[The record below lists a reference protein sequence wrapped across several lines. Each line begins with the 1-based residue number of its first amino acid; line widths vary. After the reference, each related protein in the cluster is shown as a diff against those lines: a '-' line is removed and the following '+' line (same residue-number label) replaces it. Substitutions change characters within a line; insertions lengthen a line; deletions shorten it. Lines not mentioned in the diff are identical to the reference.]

1 MEDRAAPIVG
11 LVLAAGAGTRF
22 GGPKGLAR
30 DVAGTPWIV
39 RAVEALS
46 RGGCDRVLVAV
57 GARGDEVAGLVPA
70 GAEVVHVADWAA
82 GLSATLRAG
91 LFAAGGAAAGGVA
104 AVGMTANGAPADG
117 VSAVVVLPVDVPD
130 APAAAVR
137 RVIEAAGTDVA
148 GALVQASYAGAPGHP
163 VLLGG
168 RHLDEIVQQ
177 VAGDDGARAYLRAHA
192 VTRVDCG
199 DLWSGADIDIA

>member
-1 MEDRAAPIVG
+1 MPIVG

-22 GGPKGLAR
+22 GAPKGLAR
-30 DVAGTPWIV
+30 DAAGTPWLV
-39 RAVEALS
+39 RAVQALS

-91 LFAAGGAAAGGVA
+91 LVAANGAAGGGVTAPGVTAGGVA
-104 AVGMTANGAPADG
+104 
-117 VSAVVVLPVDVPD
+117 AVVVLPVDVPD

-137 RVIEAAGTDVA
+137 RVIDAAGTDVA

-168 RHLDEIVQQ
+168 RHLDEIAQQ

-199 DLWSGADIDIA
+199 DLWSGADIDTP

>member
-1 MEDRAAPIVG
+1 MGDRAVPIVG

-22 GGPKGLAR
+22 GAPKGLAR
-30 DVAGTPWIV
+30 DAAGTPWLV
-39 RAVEALS
+39 RAVQALS

-91 LFAAGGAAAGGVA
+91 LVAANGAAVGGVTAPGVTAGGVA
-104 AVGMTANGAPADG
+104 
-117 VSAVVVLPVDVPD
+117 AVVVLPVDVPD

-137 RVIEAAGTDVA
+137 RVIDAAGTDVA

-168 RHLDEIVQQ
+168 RHLDEIAQQ

-199 DLWSGADIDIA
+199 DLWSGADIDTP

>member
-1 MEDRAAPIVG
+1 MPIVG

-22 GGPKGLAR
+22 GAPKGLAR
-30 DVAGTPWIV
+30 DAAGTPWLV
-39 RAVEALS
+39 RAVQALS

-91 LFAAGGAAAGGVA
+91 LVAANGAAVGGVTGPGAMAGGVA
-104 AVGMTANGAPADG
+104 
-117 VSAVVVLPVDVPD
+117 AVVVLPVDVPD

-137 RVIEAAGTDVA
+137 RVIDAAGTDVA

-168 RHLDEIVQQ
+168 RHLDEIAQQ

-199 DLWSGADIDIA
+199 DLWSGADIDTP

>member
-1 MEDRAAPIVG
+1 MPIVG

-22 GGPKGLAR
+22 GAPKGLAR
-30 DVAGTPWIV
+30 DAAGTPWLV
-39 RAVEALS
+39 RAVQALS

-91 LFAAGGAAAGGVA
+91 LVAANGA
-104 AVGMTANGAPADG
+104 AVGGVTAPGAMA
-117 VSAVVVLPVDVPD
+117 AVVVLPVDVPD

-137 RVIEAAGTDVA
+137 RVIDAAGTDVA

-168 RHLDEIVQQ
+168 RHLDEIAQQ

-199 DLWSGADIDIA
+199 DLWSGADIDTP

>member
-1 MEDRAAPIVG
+1 M
-11 LVLAAGAGTRF
+11 
-22 GGPKGLAR
+22 
-30 DVAGTPWIV
+30 
-39 RAVEALS
+39 
-46 RGGCDRVLVAV
+46 LVAV

-91 LFAAGGAAAGGVA
+91 LVAANGAAVGGVTAPGAMAGGVA
-104 AVGMTANGAPADG
+104 
-117 VSAVVVLPVDVPD
+117 AVVVLPVDVPD

-137 RVIEAAGTDVA
+137 RVIDAAGTDVA

-168 RHLDEIVQQ
+168 RHLDEIAQQ

-199 DLWSGADIDIA
+199 DLWSGADIDTP

>member
-22 GGPKGLAR
+22 GAPKGLAR
-30 DVAGTPWIV
+30 DAAGTPWLV
-39 RAVEALS
+39 RAVQALS

-91 LFAAGGAAAGGVA
+91 LVAANGAAVGGVTAPGVTAGGVA
-104 AVGMTANGAPADG
+104 
-117 VSAVVVLPVDVPD
+117 AVVVLPVDVPD

-137 RVIEAAGTDVA
+137 RVIDAAGTDVA

-168 RHLDEIVQQ
+168 RHLDEIAQQ

-199 DLWSGADIDIA
+199 DLWSGADIDTP

>member
-1 MEDRAAPIVG
+1 VPIVG

-22 GGPKGLAR
+22 GAPKGLAR
-30 DVAGTPWIV
+30 DAAGTPWLV
-39 RAVEALS
+39 RAVQALS

-91 LFAAGGAAAGGVA
+91 LVAANGAAVGGVTAPGAMAGGVA
-104 AVGMTANGAPADG
+104 
-117 VSAVVVLPVDVPD
+117 AVVVLPVDVPD

-137 RVIEAAGTDVA
+137 RVIDAAGTDVA

-168 RHLDEIVQQ
+168 RHLDEIAQQ

-199 DLWSGADIDIA
+199 DLWSGADIDTP

>member
-1 MEDRAAPIVG
+1 M
-11 LVLAAGAGTRF
+11 
-22 GGPKGLAR
+22 
-30 DVAGTPWIV
+30 
-39 RAVEALS
+39 
-46 RGGCDRVLVAV
+46 LVAV

-91 LFAAGGAAAGGVA
+91 LVAANGAAVGGVTAPGVTAGGVA
-104 AVGMTANGAPADG
+104 
-117 VSAVVVLPVDVPD
+117 AVVVLPVDVPD

-137 RVIEAAGTDVA
+137 RVIDAAGTDVA

-168 RHLDEIVQQ
+168 RHLDEIAQQ

-199 DLWSGADIDIA
+199 DLWSGADIDTP

>member
-1 MEDRAAPIVG
+1 VPIVG

-22 GGPKGLAR
+22 GAPKGLAR
-30 DVAGTPWIV
+30 DAAGTPWLV
-39 RAVEALS
+39 RAVQALS

-91 LFAAGGAAAGGVA
+91 LVAANGAAVGGVTAPGVTAGGVA
-104 AVGMTANGAPADG
+104 
-117 VSAVVVLPVDVPD
+117 AVVVLPVDVPD

-137 RVIEAAGTDVA
+137 RVIDAAGTDVA

-168 RHLDEIVQQ
+168 RHLDEIAQQ

-199 DLWSGADIDIA
+199 DLWSGADIDTP

>member
-1 MEDRAAPIVG
+1 MPIVG

-22 GGPKGLAR
+22 GAPKGLAR
-30 DVAGTPWIV
+30 DAAGTPWLV
-39 RAVEALS
+39 RAVQALS

-91 LFAAGGAAAGGVA
+91 LVAANGAAVGGVTAPGVTAGGVA
-104 AVGMTANGAPADG
+104 
-117 VSAVVVLPVDVPD
+117 AVVVLPVDVPD

-137 RVIEAAGTDVA
+137 RVIDAAGTDVA
-148 GALVQASYAGAPGHP
+148 SALVQASYAGAPGHP

-168 RHLDEIVQQ
+168 RHLDEIAQQ

-199 DLWSGADIDIA
+199 DLWSGADIDTP

>member
-1 MEDRAAPIVG
+1 MPIVG

-30 DVAGTPWIV
+30 DAAGIPWIV
-39 RAVEALS
+39 RTVEALNQ
-46 RGGCDRVLVAV
+46 GGCDRVLVAV
-57 GARGDEVAGLVPA
+57 GARGDEVAALVPA
-70 GAEVVHVADWAA
+70 GAEVVRVADWAA

-91 LFAAGGAAAGGVA
+91 LVAANGAAVGGVTAPEVTAGGVA
-104 AVGMTANGAPADG
+104 
-117 VSAVVVLPVDVPD
+117 AVVVLPVDVPD

-137 RVIEAAGTDVA
+137 RVIDAAGTDVA

-168 RHLDEIVQQ
+168 RHLDEIAQQ

-199 DLWSGADIDIA
+199 DLWSGADIDTP

>member
-91 LFAAGGAAAGGVA
+91 LVAANGAAVGGVTAPGVTAGGVA
-104 AVGMTANGAPADG
+104 
-117 VSAVVVLPVDVPD
+117 AVVVLPVDVPD

>member
-1 MEDRAAPIVG
+1 MPIVG

-22 GGPKGLAR
+22 GAPKGLAR
-30 DVAGTPWIV
+30 DAAGTPWLV
-39 RAVEALS
+39 RAVQALS

-91 LFAAGGAAAGGVA
+91 LVAANGAAVGGVTAPGVTAGGVA
-104 AVGMTANGAPADG
+104 
-117 VSAVVVLPVDVPD
+117 AVVVLPVDVPD

-199 DLWSGADIDIA
+199 DLWSGADIDTP

>member
-1 MEDRAAPIVG
+1 MPIVG

-22 GGPKGLAR
+22 GAPKGLAR
-30 DVAGTPWIV
+30 DAAGTPWLV
-39 RAVEALS
+39 RAVQALS

-91 LFAAGGAAAGGVA
+91 LVAANGAAVGGVTAPGVTAGGVA
-104 AVGMTANGAPADG
+104 
-117 VSAVVVLPVDVPD
+117 AVVVLPVDVPD

-137 RVIEAAGTDVA
+137 RVIDAAGTDVA

-168 RHLDEIVQQ
+168 RHLDEIAQQ

-199 DLWSGADIDIA
+199 DLWSGADIDTP

>member
-1 MEDRAAPIVG
+1 MPIVG

-22 GGPKGLAR
+22 GAPKGLAR
-30 DVAGTPWIV
+30 DAAGTPWLV
-39 RAVEALS
+39 RAVQALS

-91 LFAAGGAAAGGVA
+91 LVAANGAAVGGVTAPGAMAGGVA
-104 AVGMTANGAPADG
+104 
-117 VSAVVVLPVDVPD
+117 AVVVLPVDVPD

-137 RVIEAAGTDVA
+137 RVIDAAGTDVA

-168 RHLDEIVQQ
+168 RHLDEIAQQ

-199 DLWSGADIDIA
+199 DLWSGADIDTP

>member
-1 MEDRAAPIVG
+1 MPIVG

-22 GGPKGLAR
+22 GAPKGLAR
-30 DVAGTPWIV
+30 DAAGTPWLV
-39 RAVEALS
+39 RAVQALS

-91 LFAAGGAAAGGVA
+91 LVAANGAAVGGVTAPGVTAGGVA
-104 AVGMTANGAPADG
+104 
-117 VSAVVVLPVDVPD
+117 AVVVLPVDVPD

>member
-1 MEDRAAPIVG
+1 MPIVG

-22 GGPKGLAR
+22 GAPKGLAR
-30 DVAGTPWIV
+30 DAAGTPWLV
-39 RAVEALS
+39 RAVQALS

-91 LFAAGGAAAGGVA
+91 LVAANGAAVGGVTAPGAMAGGVA
-104 AVGMTANGAPADG
+104 
-117 VSAVVVLPVDVPD
+117 AVVVLPVDVPD

-137 RVIEAAGTDVA
+137 RVIDAAGTDVA

-168 RHLDEIVQQ
+168 RHLDEIAQH

-199 DLWSGADIDIA
+199 DLWSGADIDTP

>member
-1 MEDRAAPIVG
+1 MPIVG

-30 DVAGTPWIV
+30 DAAGIPWIV
-39 RAVEALS
+39 RTVEALNQ
-46 RGGCDRVLVAV
+46 GGCDRVLVAV
-57 GARGDEVAGLVPA
+57 GARGDEVAALVPA
-70 GAEVVHVADWAA
+70 GAEVVRVADWAA

-91 LFAAGGAAAGGVA
+91 LVAANGAAVGGVTAPGVTAGGVA
-104 AVGMTANGAPADG
+104 
-117 VSAVVVLPVDVPD
+117 AVVVLPVDVPD

-137 RVIEAAGTDVA
+137 RVIDAAGTDVA

-168 RHLDEIVQQ
+168 RHLDEIAQQ

-199 DLWSGADIDIA
+199 DLWSGADIDTP

>member
-1 MEDRAAPIVG
+1 MPIVG

-22 GGPKGLAR
+22 GAPKGLAR
-30 DVAGTPWIV
+30 DAAGTPWLV
-39 RAVEALS
+39 RAVQALS

-91 LFAAGGAAAGGVA
+91 LVAANGA
-104 AVGMTANGAPADG
+104 AVGGVTAPGAMAG
-117 VSAVVVLPVDVPD
+117 GGAGVVVLPGDVPD

-137 RVIEAAGTDVA
+137 RVIDAAGTDVA

-168 RHLDEIVQQ
+168 RHLDEIAQQ

-199 DLWSGADIDIA
+199 DLWSGADIDTP

>member
-1 MEDRAAPIVG
+1 MPIVG

-22 GGPKGLAR
+22 GAPKGLAR
-30 DVAGTPWIV
+30 DAAGTPWLV
-39 RAVEALS
+39 RAVQALS

-91 LFAAGGAAAGGVA
+91 LVAANGAAVGGVTAPGVTAGGVA
-104 AVGMTANGAPADG
+104 
-117 VSAVVVLPVDVPD
+117 AVVVLPVDVPD

-168 RHLDEIVQQ
+168 RHLDEIAQQ

-199 DLWSGADIDIA
+199 DLWSGADIDTP

>member
-22 GGPKGLAR
+22 GAPKGLAR
-30 DVAGTPWIV
+30 DAAGTPWLV
-39 RAVEALS
+39 RAVQALS

-91 LFAAGGAAAGGVA
+91 LVAANGAAVGGVTAPGVTAGGVA
-104 AVGMTANGAPADG
+104 
-117 VSAVVVLPVDVPD
+117 AVVVLPVDVPD

-137 RVIEAAGTDVA
+137 RVIDAAGTDVA